1 MSPDTP
7 PSVLLPAMLLV
18 ALIVEVVAFV
28 CVVYFGAATT
38 TTAALSSSPPGSSD
52 ADARLSTTAAK
63 AARFEVARSPP
74 STRAIPLLF
83 FQTWHS
89 TPTPPLMTAAMSS
102 VRARHPLFAFFLFDT
117 AQCRAFIQTH
127 FGAEVTRAF
136 DALKPAAYKAD
147 LWRYCVLHRL
157 GGVYVD
163 VKYAPTSPA
172 GDSFLDDI
180 AGAGATSAGHL
191 VADVDARNIYNAV
204 MVCAPGNDLMRRCVL
219 KVVENVN
226 ARFYGDDSLHVTGP
240 AMIREV
246 ITAEE
251 RKRIVT
257 MRHYAPRLLKNQKF
271 VSRGK
276 TVLFEMY
283 RGYYTELK
291 RTGNS
296 YSEMW
301 RARDVYVRLG
311 TTTSSGAESSSV

>member
-1 MSPDTP
+1 MSPDTL
-7 PSVLLPAMLLV
+7 PSVLLPAMLIV

-28 CVVYFGAATT
+28 CVVYFGAADGGGGGGDDDDDTT
-38 TTAALSSSPPGSSD
+38 PAAAAAGSRRRERLQVD
-52 ADARLSTTAAK
+52 A
-63 AARFEVARSPP
+63 VARSPP
-74 STRAIPLLF
+74 SPRAIPLLF

-89 TPTPPLMTAAMSS
+89 TQTPPLMTAALSS
-102 VRARHPLFAFFLFDT
+102 VRARHPRFAFFLFDT

-163 VKYAPTSPA
+163 VKYVPTSPA
-172 GDSFLDDI
+172 GDSFLNDI
-180 AGAGATSAGHL
+180 AEEHL
-191 VADVDARNIYNAV
+191 VADVDARDIYNAV

-226 ARFYGDDSLHVTGP
+226 ARFYGNNVLHVTGP
-240 AMIREV
+240 AMIRGV

-251 RKRIVT
+251 RKRMVT
-257 MRHYAPRLLKNQKF
+257 MRHYAPRFKNQKF
-271 VSRGK
+271 VTRGK

-283 RGYYTELK
+283 RGYYAELK
-291 RTGNS
+291 RTGDS
-296 YSEMW
+296 YSKLWKAQDIYNDGDE
-301 RARDVYVRLG
+301 
-311 TTTSSGAESSSV
+311 TN